1 MSASEKKEKKNT
13 NNHNTG
19 KDIAIRE
26 ENEGEDAEE
35 DGEDDQEKNIVK

>member
-1 MSASEKKEKKNT
+1 V
-13 NNHNTG
+13 
-19 KDIAIRE
+19 IQE